1 MTLGMSRIIT
11 IKELARDGLS
21 VAAIAETVGVSW
33 ETAKKYVDMEDFS
46 WKPPRVGGAGRSKL
60 DEHAGFIDEILL
72 ADKKVHRKQ
81 RHTARDIHRRLVAE
95 CGVEVSERTVNR
107 YVARRR
113 VELGDHQVGAVEL
126 TWPPGEAQVDF
137 GDVDVVEGSKVV
149 RRHMLVVSFPY
160 SNVGFVQLFGG
171 QTAECVV
178 QGLKDVFTHIGGVP
192 TRVVFDNATG
202 IGRRRG
208 EDVLEAELFKRFR
221 LHYGFEATYC
231 NPASGNEKGNVER
244 KVFFARHRYFV
255 PMPTVTNMTSFN
267 EDLLVACD
275 REEKGRT
282 HYAKERSGGELFA
295 DDVVAMIPLPTLE
308 FQSVRYERVRT
319 DGWGGINIG
328 KHHYSGVS
336 SHVRRDVIVQ
346 IGAHHVELTDPATT
360 TVLTTHKRAWGD
372 EPTRSIDIVSQL
384 EQLTVKPRGFRS
396 AAVRAHLPR
405 CAVAA
410 LDELGPVARGKALS
424 DICAGIATHGEDAMI
439 EALETVGLQGD
450 GGDFAAAS
458 VLAARICSIGID
470 TAPLPGPDL
479 AVYDL
484 TTVGEG
490 K

>member
-1 MTLGMSRIIT
+1 M
-11 IKELARDGLS
+11 
-21 VAAIAETVGVSW
+21 
-33 ETAKKYVDMEDFS
+33 
-46 WKPPRVGGAGRSKL
+46 
-60 DEHAGFIDEILL
+60 
-72 ADKKVHRKQ
+72 
-81 RHTARDIHRRLVAE
+81 
-95 CGVEVSERTVNR
+95 
-107 YVARRR
+107 
-113 VELGDHQVGAVEL
+113 
-126 TWPPGEAQVDF
+126 
-137 GDVDVVEGSKVV
+137 V

-308 FQSVRYERVRT
+308 FQSVR
-319 DGWGGINIG
+319 
-328 KHHYSGVS
+328 
-336 SHVRRDVIVQ
+336 
-346 IGAHHVELTDPATT
+346 
-360 TVLTTHKRAWGD
+360 
-372 EPTRSIDIVSQL
+372 
-384 EQLTVKPRGFRS
+384 
-396 AAVRAHLPR
+396 
-405 CAVAA
+405 
-410 LDELGPVARGKALS
+410 
-424 DICAGIATHGEDAMI
+424 
-439 EALETVGLQGD
+439 
-450 GGDFAAAS
+450 
-458 VLAARICSIGID
+458 
-470 TAPLPGPDL
+470 
-479 AVYDL
+479 
-484 TTVGEG
+484 
-490 K
+490 